1 MTPYMLNI
9 GLPKNGKK
17 IKVLPS
23 PAALYRLEIYRA
35 LHRMVGF
42 EAPVIGVTGA
52 SLIHSLLA
60 RFHQL

>member
-1 MTPYMLNI
+1 MGVENHQ
-9 GLPKNGKK
+9 
-17 IKVLPS
+17 VQ
-23 PAALYRLEIYRA
+23 RA

-42 EAPVIGVTGA
+42 EAPVTPITGA